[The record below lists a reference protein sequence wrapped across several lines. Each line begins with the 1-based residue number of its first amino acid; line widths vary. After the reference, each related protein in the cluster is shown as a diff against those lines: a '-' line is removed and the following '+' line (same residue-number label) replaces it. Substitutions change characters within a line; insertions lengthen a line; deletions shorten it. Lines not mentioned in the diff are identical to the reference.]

1 MSPEIQAFASGFPVA
16 LLHAAVS
23 LLVWGLGLTV
33 YALLSPF
40 KEVQAARRGIDS
52 ARISLAGAAVG
63 LALPLAVSLG
73 ASASLLEIALWGV
86 SLTAAQ
92 LALFRAAD
100 AAIGLIAPG
109 REGVPA
115 AVLGAAGRLAT
126 AMLLSAAVAG

>member
-16 LLHAAVS
+16 LVHAAVS
-23 LLVWGLGLTV
+23 LLVWCLGLLV

-40 KEVQAARRGIDS
+40 KEVQEARRGSDG
-52 ARISLAGAAVG
+52 ARISLAGAAIG

-100 AAIGLIAPG
+100 AAIGLLAPG